1 MVRAGL
7 SGCSS
12 RTVGSP
18 ADIRFATVLESF
30 CEFTVCKEG
39 LRWCVDF
46 EYARSRCILY
56 LLLDGPKFH
65 KVLHSTVVVTTR
77 PDERID
83 LETCFHPVSQRF
95 GQVRALVTGGEYN
108 P

>member
-46 EYARSRCILY
+46 EYARSRCIFDLH
-56 LLLDGPKFH
+56 LDAPKVH
-65 KVLHSTVVVTTR
+65 EVLHSTVVVPTR
-77 PDERID
+77 PDQRID
-83 LETCFHPVSQRF
+83 LETCFQPVSQRLD
-95 GQVRALVTGGEYN
+95 QVRALVTHG
-108 P
+108 